1 MSLDLGIRN
10 LSDYFPGLRENT
22 VNLIYGSPGSGK
34 TIIGLQFLIN
44 GAERNEETLYISLDE
59 SAYEVKKNFEDMNWN
74 LDIVNVID
82 AVPTSKKREI
92 APYREVTQVSE
103 VLRMKD
109 VSMKYQIKEIDVF
122 NLRSTLKNI
131 LERRKFKRI
140 VLDSL
145 TSLKFF
151 YTLGVEP
158 EEAAIAFVD
167 FMRVLEESTVLIIA
181 EDFDDLNNV
190 MRMMDAVL
198 KIEREGNDFTLEI
211 VKSSYIL
218 KKTFLPLLQD
228 KSGFR
233 VE

>member
-1 MSLDLGIRN
+1 MSLNLGIKN
-10 LSDYFPGLRENT
+10 LDNYFPGLREGT
-22 VNLIYGSPGSGK
+22 VNLLYGPPGSGK

-44 GAERNEETLYISLDE
+44 GGNYNEETLYISLDQ
-59 SAYEVKKNFEDMNWN
+59 AAFEVKKDFEDMDWN
-74 LDIVNVID
+74 LDVVNVID

-92 APYREVTQVSE
+92 APYREVTQITE
-103 VLRMKD
+103 VLKMKD

-131 LERRKFKRI
+131 LSRRNFKRI

-145 TSLKFF
+145 TSLKLF

-158 EEAAIAFVD
+158 EEASIAFVD
-167 FMRVLEESTVLIIA
+167 FLRILEESTVLIIA
-181 EDFDDLNNV
+181 EDFDDLNFL
-190 MRMMDAVL
+190 MRMMDTIL

-218 KKTFLPLLQD
+218 KKTFHSLLLT
-228 KSGFR
+228 KSGFM

>member
-22 VNLIYGSPGSGK
+22 VNLIFGSPGSGK

-59 SAYEVKKNFEDMNWN
+59 SAYEVRKNFENMNWN

-92 APYREVTQVSE
+92 APYKEVTQVSE
-103 VLRMKD
+103 VLMMKD

-145 TSLKFF
+145 TSLKLF

-218 KKTFLPLLQD
+218 KKTFLPLVLD
-228 KSGFR
+228 ESGFR

>member
-22 VNLIYGSPGSGK
+22 VNLIFGSPSSGK

-59 SAYEVKKNFEDMNWN
+59 SAYEVRKNFENMNWN

-103 VLRMKD
+103 VLMMKD

-145 TSLKFF
+145 TSLKLF

-218 KKTFLPLLQD
+218 KKTFLPLVLD
-228 KSGFR
+228 ESGFR

>member
-1 MSLDLGIRN
+1 MSLDLGIKG

-22 VNLIYGSPGSGK
+22 VNLIYGPPGSGK
-34 TIIGLQFLIN
+34 TIIGLQYLMD
-44 GAERNEETLYISLDE
+44 GADKNEDTLYISLDE
-59 SAYEVKKNFEDMNWN
+59 SAYEVRKNFENMHWN

-103 VLRMKD
+103 VLKMKD

-145 TSLKFF
+145 TSLKLF
-151 YTLGVEP
+151 YTLGVEV
-158 EEAAIAFVD
+158 EEAAITFVD
-167 FMRVLEESTVLIIA
+167 FLRVMEDSTTLIIA
-181 EDFDDLNNV
+181 EDFDDLSNI
-190 MRMMDAVL
+190 MRMMDAVI

-218 KKTFLPLLQD
+218 KKTFLPLILNE
-228 KSGFR
+228 SGFM

>member
-22 VNLIYGSPGSGK
+22 VNLIFGSPGSGK

-59 SAYEVKKNFEDMNWN
+59 SAYEVRKNFENMNWN

-103 VLRMKD
+103 VLMMKD

-145 TSLKFF
+145 TSLKLF

-218 KKTFLPLLQD
+218 KKTFLPLVLD
-228 KSGFR
+228 ESGFR